1 MSVFT
6 GLADALHRREA
17 EEFAAMLESR
27 RVPAGHELA
36 DLVALT
42 RALAP
47 AEHAPRPEFRAA
59 LRERLVTE
67 AADRV
72 PATVPPPRRTEP
84 AGPTGRRRLRTAVA
98 SVTLAAV
105 VTGAG
110 AAAASTRA
118 LPGDVLYGLKR
129 QIEDV
134 QLALAG
140 SDLGRGRELLEQA
153 ETRLSEAERLA
164 ASSGASEP
172 GTQRGLSTALAE
184 MDRATAA
191 GASALTESYRETGDE
206 EPMLLLDRFVVDQ
219 QERLQDLMV
228 LLDPSLRAR
237 VRATL
242 DELERLESMASAL
255 VASTTTT
262 TRSLV
267 LTARESGDGWAVSR
281 VADQIVAAGDSGGAD
296 ATELAGTG
304 GLTST
309 AGGTGSTTTSGGG
322 LLDDLADSVTS
333 GSTSGGGT
341 SGDSGD
347 LTGGLVGGST
357 TSAPDLG
364 TGTSPLPT
372 LSPEPLPTASP
383 LPTLEPTL
391 DPSTV
396 TSPLPLPSTS
406 ACVPL
411 PPLTTC

>member
-6 GLADALHRREA
+6 RRSNALHRREA
-17 EEFAAMLESR
+17 EEFAALLESG
-27 RVPAGHELA
+27 RVPTGHELA

-42 RALAP
+42 GALAP

-67 AADRV
+67 AAERV

-84 AGPTGRRRLRTAVA
+84 AGPTGRRRRLRTAVA
-98 SVTLAAV
+98 TVTLAAV

-118 LPGDVLYGLKR
+118 LPGDPLYGLKR

-140 SDLGRGRELLEQA
+140 SDLDRGRELLEQA

-172 GTQRGLSTALAE
+172 ETQRRLSTALAE

-191 GASALTESYRETGDE
+191 GAAALTESYRATGDE

-255 VASTTTT
+255 VASTSTT

-281 VADQIVAAGDSGGAD
+281 VADQIVAVGGSGSPD
-296 ATELAGTG
+296 ATELAGPG

-309 AGGTGSTTTSGGG
+309 AGDTGSTTTSGGG
-322 LLDDLADSVTS
+322 LLGDLADSVTG

-341 SGDSGD
+341 SGDSGN
-347 LTGGLVGGST
+347 LTGGLVGGGT

-364 TGTSPLPT
+364 TVTSPLPT
-372 LSPEPLPTASP
+372 LSPEPLPTASS
-383 LPTLEPTL
+383 L
-391 DPSTV
+391 PSTV
-396 TSPLPLPSTS
+396 TSPLPLPSPST
-406 ACVPL
+406 CVPL